1 MKEELA
7 NARQRIEQQTQQLAQ
22 KETRIAGL
30 EKVKITTEIQEKF
43 TKLAADNKEY
53 KKKIK
58 ALEKEKA
65 GGFSSASSSSSRVTR
80 SSAASAS
87 SAAPP
92 AANAEEVEDL
102 KLQLEEEKTH
112 KGKIE
117 DKLRKYATW
126 TKEKEVELAA
136 AEAAAKIVVCA
147 LGREGGEEA
156 ASVAS
161 LAEDVEELTM
171 KLNEAGH
178 KAVTASSIATQNERL
193 NEEKATLAT
202 TVTEMEGQLATMSKT
217 ELELKNELATAT
229 SAVEELTERLE
240 AADKAGEAGSRET
253 NSALNEQKRQVKFL
267 EQENLQLMLEIK
279 DVKKQAS
286 TARAELEAFHKR
298 GGASSAGASS
308 AGSNYSASASGAT
321 TASAMAAPAPAQPSS
336 AGGVSATPGS
346 AQSNNPF
353 ASAKGKRSAEADPLS
368 KENTDLGPF
377 SSNSRSNKKS
387 RRANANQG
395 AAFGAGNGATEP
407 VLESLGDE
415 NPGECKQS

>member
-7 NARQRIEQQTQQLAQ
+7 NARQRIEQQTQQLTQ
-22 KETRIAGL
+22 KEARIAGL

-43 TKLAADNKEY
+43 TKLAADNKDY

-58 ALEKEKA
+58 ALEKEKAA

-80 SSAASAS
+80 SSAISAS

-92 AANAEEVEDL
+92 SANAEEVQDL

-156 ASVAS
+156 ASVAN

-202 TVTEMEGQLATMSKT
+202 TVTEMEGQLATMAKT

-229 SAVEELTERLE
+229 SAVEELTEKLE

-267 EQENLQLMLEIK
+267 EQENLQ
-279 DVKKQAS
+279 
-286 TARAELEAFHKR
+286 
-298 GGASSAGASS
+298 
-308 AGSNYSASASGAT
+308 
-321 TASAMAAPAPAQPSS
+321 
-336 AGGVSATPGS
+336 VSCHAV
-346 AQSNNPF
+346 A
-353 ASAKGKRSAEADPLS
+353 
-368 KENTDLGPF
+368 NT
-377 SSNSRSNKKS
+377 
-387 RRANANQG
+387 
-395 AAFGAGNGATEP
+395 
-407 VLESLGDE
+407 
-415 NPGECKQS
+415 

>member
-43 TKLAADNKEY
+43 TKLAADNKDY

-58 ALEKEKA
+58 ALEKEKAA

-80 SSAASAS
+80 SSAISAS

-92 AANAEEVEDL
+92 SANAEEVQDL

-156 ASVAS
+156 ASVAN

-202 TVTEMEGQLATMSKT
+202 TVTEMEGQLATMAKT

-229 SAVEELTERLE
+229 SAVEELTEKLE

-267 EQENLQLMLEIK
+267 EQENLQ
-279 DVKKQAS
+279 
-286 TARAELEAFHKR
+286 
-298 GGASSAGASS
+298 
-308 AGSNYSASASGAT
+308 
-321 TASAMAAPAPAQPSS
+321 
-336 AGGVSATPGS
+336 VSCHAV
-346 AQSNNPF
+346 A
-353 ASAKGKRSAEADPLS
+353 
-368 KENTDLGPF
+368 NT
-377 SSNSRSNKKS
+377 
-387 RRANANQG
+387 
-395 AAFGAGNGATEP
+395 
-407 VLESLGDE
+407 
-415 NPGECKQS
+415 